1 MVLVVGGGLGGCVAG
16 GCGNLRFVIEQIEA
30 SAWLTLLVWG
40 LAAYR
45 LTRLVVLE
53 EVLGSPPAV
62 DPRSGGL
69 VPGDRGD
76 GVRRWVDVALYDDAG
91 DARNGLARWVGRW
104 YSCTYCVGTWMSAL
118 WVVGWVNGG
127 DPIKWV
133 LVVAAVAGFQG
144 YANSRP
150 GA

>member
-1 MVLVVGGGLGGCVAG
+1 M
-16 GCGNLRFVIEQIEA
+16 
-30 SAWLTLLVWG
+30 WG

-45 LTRLVVLE
+45 LTRLVVLD
-53 EVLGSPPAV
+53 EVLGAPPAI
-62 DPRSGGL
+62 DPRTGEL
-69 VPGDRGD
+69 VAGDRGD

-104 YSCTYCVGTWMSAL
+104 YSCTYCVGMYASGFCIL
-118 WVVGWVNGG
+118 GWVHGN
-127 DPIKWV
+127 DFVRWV
-133 LVVAAVAGFQG
+133 IVLFAVAGFQG